1 MRYIEVMKSRLC
13 GKRRKRRRRRLAA
26 KALLTFLW
34 SSALLWTIIILSSSS
49 LSSSLFTSSFFD
61 GVPRVE
67 GVNGEEEGED
77 ALTSLRSF
85 KTSSARHHH
94 HHHRRHRG
102 DASFVGGGGGRG
114 SSSSSANDDDGTLVD
129 ASAKTHGEE
138 VRFPLWHALEYP
150 TPSTSPRKGQ
160 NEKTT
165 TKKEDL
171 EEEDLEE
178 EFVKIGFIS
187 GTIVVD
193 QRKGADVGDEKFRVK
208 NLKVHRDE
216 LDARAKRA
224 VQALAKRDGMYRVR
238 VPSNIYASQESG
250 RSSFAQ
256 AASPAK
262 CVVTSRLR
270 ESFTLH
276 MDDNGNVL
284 AVDYEAECPVEVH
297 LGGADEERSAAEE
310 EKEGASL
317 FIADGAQ
324 FRSVATARFPKR
336 APQLNADAAMT
347 DVKGHGGPMDAKKA
361 QEIKT
366 RRARGEKVDA
376 TTKDLT
382 WWQRNYMWVI
392 PVAYFMFM
400 NAVQGQPS
408 SGGGGGGGGSSAAPP
423 PPTKKSN

>member
-1 MRYIEVMKSRLC
+1 MHSSSSS
-13 GKRRKRRRRRLAA
+13 RRRRVRRRALTTLLAA
-26 KALLTFLW
+26 AAALFLL
-34 SSALLWTIIILSSSS
+34 SASSSS
-49 LSSSLFTSSFFD
+49 FFGVVVSS
-61 GVPRVE
+61 VE
-67 GVNGEEEGED
+67 GVKNGEEGDD
-77 ALTSLRSF
+77 ATVSFRSF
-85 KTSSARHHH
+85 KTARHHH
-94 HHHRRHRG
+94 HHRG
-102 DASFVGGGGGRG
+102 DDAFARGGGGGGGGGRG
-114 SSSSSANDDDGTLVD
+114 SSSSSARDDDRTLVD

-160 NEKTT
+160 NEK
-165 TKKEDL
+165 KEDV
-171 EEEDLEE
+171 EEE

-193 QRKGADVGDEKFRVK
+193 QRKGADVADEKFRVK

-224 VQALAKRDGMYRVR
+224 LQALAKRDGMYRVR
-238 VPSNIYASQESG
+238 VPSNIYASQDSG

-284 AVDYEAECPVEVH
+284 AVDYEAECPVDVH
-297 LGGADEERSAAEE
+297 LGGADEERNAAEE

-392 PVAYFMFM
+392 PVVYFMFM

-408 SGGGGGGGGSSAAPP
+408 SGGGGGPSAAPPP

>member
-1 MRYIEVMKSRLC
+1 MHASSS
-13 GKRRKRRRRRLAA
+13 RRRRRLRRLRRRRATTLLAA
-26 KALLTFLW
+26 AALFLL
-34 SSALLWTIIILSSSS
+34 SASSSS
-49 LSSSLFTSSFFD
+49 SSFF
-61 GVPRVE
+61 GVVSSVE
-67 GVNGEEEGED
+67 GVKNGEEGDD
-77 ALTSLRSF
+77 ARVSFRSF
-85 KTSSARHHH
+85 KTARHHH
-94 HHHRRHRG
+94 RG
-102 DASFVGGGGGRG
+102 DDAFARGGGGGGGGRG
-114 SSSSSANDDDGTLVD
+114 SSSSSAARDDDRTLVD

-160 NEKTT
+160 NEK
-165 TKKEDL
+165 KEDV
-171 EEEDLEE
+171 EEEE

-193 QRKGADVGDEKFRVK
+193 QRKGADVADEKFRVK

-224 VQALAKRDGMYRVR
+224 LQALAKRDGMYRVR
-238 VPSNIYASQESG
+238 VPSNIYASQDSG

-284 AVDYEAECPVEVH
+284 AVDYEAECPVDVH
-297 LGGADEERSAAEE
+297 LGGADEERNAAEE

-392 PVAYFMFM
+392 PVVYFMFM

-408 SGGGGGGGGSSAAPP
+408 SGGGGGPSAAPPP

>member
-1 MRYIEVMKSRLC
+1 MHSSSSS
-13 GKRRKRRRRRLAA
+13 RRRRVRRRALTTLLAA
-26 KALLTFLW
+26 AAALFLL
-34 SSALLWTIIILSSSS
+34 SASSSS
-49 LSSSLFTSSFFD
+49 FFGVVSS
-61 GVPRVE
+61 VE
-67 GVNGEEEGED
+67 GVKNGEEGDD
-77 ALTSLRSF
+77 ATVSFRSF
-85 KTSSARHHH
+85 KTARHHH
-94 HHHRRHRG
+94 HHHHRG
-102 DASFVGGGGGRG
+102 DDAFARGGGGGGGGGRG
-114 SSSSSANDDDGTLVD
+114 SSSSSARDDDRTLVD

-160 NEKTT
+160 NEK
-165 TKKEDL
+165 KEDV
-171 EEEDLEE
+171 EEE

-193 QRKGADVGDEKFRVK
+193 QRKGADVADEKFRVK

-224 VQALAKRDGMYRVR
+224 LLALAKRDGMYRVR
-238 VPSNIYASQESG
+238 VPSNIYASQDSG

-284 AVDYEAECPVEVH
+284 AVDYEAECPVDVH
-297 LGGADEERSAAEE
+297 LGGADEERNAAEE

-392 PVAYFMFM
+392 PVVYFMFM

-408 SGGGGGGGGSSAAPP
+408 SGGGGGPSAAPP
-423 PPTKKSN
+423 PPTTKKSN

>member
-1 MRYIEVMKSRLC
+1 MRSLLFRPKTVLLVL
-13 GKRRKRRRRRLAA
+13 LASV
-26 KALLTFLW
+26 LW
-34 SSALLWTIIILSSSS
+34 SLSLSSSS
-49 LSSSLFTSSFFD
+49 FF
-61 GVPRVE
+61 GVVKV
-67 GVNGEEEGED
+67 VNGEEEEED
-77 ALTSLRSF
+77 AKSFRSF
-85 KTSSARHHH
+85 KTARHHH
-94 HHHRRHRG
+94 RHRG
-102 DASFVGGGGGRG
+102 DAFAREGGGGSG
-114 SSSSSANDDDGTLVD
+114 SSSSSANDRTLVD

-165 TKKEDL
+165 TKK
-171 EEEDLEE
+171 EDLEE

-224 VQALAKRDGMYRVR
+224 LQALAKRDGMYRVR

-361 QEIKT
+361 QEIKA
-366 RRARGEKVDA
+366 RRARGEKIDA

-400 NAVQGQPS
+400 NAVQGQS
-408 SGGGGGGGGSSAAPP
+408 SSGGGGSSATPP

>member
-1 MRYIEVMKSRLC
+1 MHSSSS
-13 GKRRKRRRRRLAA
+13 RRRRLRRLRRRRATTLLAA
-26 KALLTFLW
+26 AALFLL
-34 SSALLWTIIILSSSS
+34 SASSSS
-49 LSSSLFTSSFFD
+49 FF
-61 GVPRVE
+61 GVLPTVE
-67 GVNGEEEGED
+67 GVKNGEEGDD
-77 ALTSLRSF
+77 ATVSFRSF
-85 KTSSARHHH
+85 KTARHH
-94 HHHRRHRG
+94 RG
-102 DASFVGGGGGRG
+102 DDAFARGGGGGRRG
-114 SSSSSANDDDGTLVD
+114 SSSSSARDDDRTLVD

-160 NEKTT
+160 NEK
-165 TKKEDL
+165 KEDV
-171 EEEDLEE
+171 EEE

-193 QRKGADVGDEKFRVK
+193 QRKGADVADEKFRVK

-224 VQALAKRDGMYRVR
+224 LQALAKRDGMYRVR
-238 VPSNIYASQESG
+238 VPSNIYASQDSG

-284 AVDYEAECPVEVH
+284 AVDYEAECPVDVH
-297 LGGADEERSAAEE
+297 LGGADEERNAAEE

-392 PVAYFMFM
+392 PVVYFMFM

-408 SGGGGGGGGSSAAPP
+408 SGGGGGPSAAPPP

>member
-1 MRYIEVMKSRLC
+1 MHSSSSRL
-13 GKRRKRRRRRLAA
+13 RRLRRLRRRRATTLLAA
-26 KALLTFLW
+26 AALFLL
-34 SSALLWTIIILSSSS
+34 SASSSS
-49 LSSSLFTSSFFD
+49 FF
-61 GVPRVE
+61 GVLPTVE
-67 GVNGEEEGED
+67 GVKNGEEGDD
-77 ALTSLRSF
+77 ATVSFRSF
-85 KTSSARHHH
+85 KTARHH
-94 HHHRRHRG
+94 RG
-102 DASFVGGGGGRG
+102 DDAFARGGGGGRRRRG
-114 SSSSSANDDDGTLVD
+114 SSSSSARDDDRTLVD

-160 NEKTT
+160 NEK
-165 TKKEDL
+165 KEDV
-171 EEEDLEE
+171 EEE

-193 QRKGADVGDEKFRVK
+193 QRKGADVADEKFRVK

-224 VQALAKRDGMYRVR
+224 LQALAKRDGMYRVR
-238 VPSNIYASQESG
+238 VPSNIYASQDSG

-284 AVDYEAECPVEVH
+284 AVDYEAECPVDVH
-297 LGGADEERSAAEE
+297 LGGADEERNAAEE

-392 PVAYFMFM
+392 PVVYFMFM

-408 SGGGGGGGGSSAAPP
+408 SGGGGGPSAAPPP

>member
-1 MRYIEVMKSRLC
+1 MHASSS
-13 GKRRKRRRRRLAA
+13 RRRRRLRRLRRRRATTLLAA
-26 KALLTFLW
+26 AALFLL
-34 SSALLWTIIILSSSS
+34 SASSSS
-49 LSSSLFTSSFFD
+49 SSFF
-61 GVPRVE
+61 GVVSSVE
-67 GVNGEEEGED
+67 GVKNGEEGDD
-77 ALTSLRSF
+77 ARVSFRSF
-85 KTSSARHHH
+85 KTARHHH
-94 HHHRRHRG
+94 RG
-102 DASFVGGGGGRG
+102 DDAFARGGGGGGRG
-114 SSSSSANDDDGTLVD
+114 SSSSSAARDDDRTLVD

-160 NEKTT
+160 NEK
-165 TKKEDL
+165 KEDVK
-171 EEEDLEE
+171 EEEE

-193 QRKGADVGDEKFRVK
+193 QRKGADVADEKFRVK

-224 VQALAKRDGMYRVR
+224 LQALAKRDGMYRVR
-238 VPSNIYASQESG
+238 VPSNIYASQDSG

-284 AVDYEAECPVEVH
+284 AVDYEAECPVDVH
-297 LGGADEERSAAEE
+297 LGGADEERNAAEE

-392 PVAYFMFM
+392 PVVYFMFM

-408 SGGGGGGGGSSAAPP
+408 SGGAGGPSAAPP
-423 PPTKKSN
+423 STTTKKKKSN

>member
-1 MRYIEVMKSRLC
+1 MHSSSSSLFFPSSSSSS
-13 GKRRKRRRRRLAA
+13 RRRRRVRRRATTLLAA
-26 KALLTFLW
+26 AFALFLL
-34 SSALLWTIIILSSSS
+34 SASSSS
-49 LSSSLFTSSFFD
+49 FFGVVVSS
-61 GVPRVE
+61 VE
-67 GVNGEEEGED
+67 GVKNGEEGDD
-77 ALTSLRSF
+77 ATVSFRSF
-85 KTSSARHHH
+85 KTARHHH
-94 HHHRRHRG
+94 HHHRGDDAFARG
-102 DASFVGGGGGRG
+102 GGGGGGGGGRG
-114 SSSSSANDDDGTLVD
+114 SSSSSARDDDRTLVD

-160 NEKTT
+160 NEK
-165 TKKEDL
+165 KEDV
-171 EEEDLEE
+171 EEE

-193 QRKGADVGDEKFRVK
+193 QRKGADVADEKFRVK

-224 VQALAKRDGMYRVR
+224 LQALAKRDGMYRVR
-238 VPSNIYASQESG
+238 VPSNIYASQDSG

-284 AVDYEAECPVEVH
+284 AVDYEAECPVDVH
-297 LGGADEERSAAEE
+297 LGGADEERNAAEE

-392 PVAYFMFM
+392 PVVYFMFM

-408 SGGGGGGGGSSAAPP
+408 SGGGGGPSAAPPP

>member
-1 MRYIEVMKSRLC
+1 MHSSSSSLFFPSSSSSS
-13 GKRRKRRRRRLAA
+13 RRRRRVRRRATTLLAA
-26 KALLTFLW
+26 AFALFLL
-34 SSALLWTIIILSSSS
+34 SASSSS
-49 LSSSLFTSSFFD
+49 FFGVVVSS
-61 GVPRVE
+61 VE
-67 GVNGEEEGED
+67 GVKNGEEGDD
-77 ALTSLRSF
+77 ATVSFRSF
-85 KTSSARHHH
+85 KTARHHH
-94 HHHRRHRG
+94 HHHHHHHRG
-102 DASFVGGGGGRG
+102 DDAFARGGGGGGGGGGRG
-114 SSSSSANDDDGTLVD
+114 SSSSSARDDDRTLVD

-160 NEKTT
+160 NEK
-165 TKKEDL
+165 KEDV
-171 EEEDLEE
+171 EEE

-193 QRKGADVGDEKFRVK
+193 QRKGADVADEKFRVK

-224 VQALAKRDGMYRVR
+224 LQALAKRDGMYRVR
-238 VPSNIYASQESG
+238 VPSNIYASQDSG

-284 AVDYEAECPVEVH
+284 AVDYEAECPVDVH
-297 LGGADEERSAAEE
+297 LGGADEERNAAEE

-392 PVAYFMFM
+392 PVVYFMFM

-408 SGGGGGGGGSSAAPP
+408 SGGGGGPSAAPPP

>member
-1 MRYIEVMKSRLC
+1 MHS
-13 GKRRKRRRRRLAA
+13 
-26 KALLTFLW
+26 
-34 SSALLWTIIILSSSS
+34 SSSS
-49 LSSSLFTSSFFD
+49 LFFPSSSSSQRRRVRRRATTLLAAAAALFLLSASSSSFF
-61 GVPRVE
+61 GVVSSVE
-67 GVNGEEEGED
+67 GVKNGEEGDD
-77 ALTSLRSF
+77 ATVSFRSF
-85 KTSSARHHH
+85 KTARHHH
-94 HHHRRHRG
+94 HHHRGDDAFARG
-102 DASFVGGGGGRG
+102 GGGGGGGGRG
-114 SSSSSANDDDGTLVD
+114 SSSSSARDDDRTLVD

-160 NEKTT
+160 NEK
-165 TKKEDL
+165 KEDV
-171 EEEDLEE
+171 EEE

-193 QRKGADVGDEKFRVK
+193 QRKGADVADEKFRVK

-224 VQALAKRDGMYRVR
+224 LQALAKRDGMYRVR
-238 VPSNIYASQESG
+238 VPSNIYASQDSG

-284 AVDYEAECPVEVH
+284 AVDYEAECPVDVH
-297 LGGADEERSAAEE
+297 LGGADEERNAAEE

-408 SGGGGGGGGSSAAPP
+408 SGGGGGGGSSAAPP

>member
-1 MRYIEVMKSRLC
+1 MTLL
-13 GKRRKRRRRRLAA
+13 LAA
-26 KALLTFLW
+26 AFALFLL
-34 SSALLWTIIILSSSS
+34 SASSSS
-49 LSSSLFTSSFFD
+49 SSFF
-61 GVPRVE
+61 GVVVVSSVE
-67 GVNGEEEGED
+67 GVKNGEEGDD
-77 ALTSLRSF
+77 ATVSFRSF
-85 KTSSARHHH
+85 KTARHHH
-94 HHHRRHRG
+94 HHHHRG
-102 DASFVGGGGGRG
+102 DDAFARGGGGGGGRG
-114 SSSSSANDDDGTLVD
+114 SSSSSARDDDRTLVD

-160 NEKTT
+160 NEK
-165 TKKEDL
+165 KEDV
-171 EEEDLEE
+171 EEE

-193 QRKGADVGDEKFRVK
+193 QRKGADVADEKFRVK

-224 VQALAKRDGMYRVR
+224 LQALAKRDGMYRVR
-238 VPSNIYASQESG
+238 VPSNIYASQDSG

-284 AVDYEAECPVEVH
+284 AVDYEAECPVDVH
-297 LGGADEERSAAEE
+297 LGGADEERNAAEE

-392 PVAYFMFM
+392 PVVYFMFM

-408 SGGGGGGGGSSAAPP
+408 SGGGGSSAAPP
-423 PPTKKSN
+423 TTTNSASAWRRCRRRSR

>member
-1 MRYIEVMKSRLC
+1 MHSSSSSSSR
-13 GKRRKRRRRRLAA
+13 RRRRRLRRLRRRRATTLLAA
-26 KALLTFLW
+26 AALFLL
-34 SSALLWTIIILSSSS
+34 SASSSS
-49 LSSSLFTSSFFD
+49 FFGVVSS
-61 GVPRVE
+61 VE
-67 GVNGEEEGED
+67 GVKNGEEGDD
-77 ALTSLRSF
+77 ARVSFRSF
-85 KTSSARHHH
+85 KTARHHH
-94 HHHRRHRG
+94 RG
-102 DASFVGGGGGRG
+102 DDAFARGGGGGGGGRG
-114 SSSSSANDDDGTLVD
+114 SSSSSAARDDDRTLVD

-160 NEKTT
+160 NEK
-165 TKKEDL
+165 KEDV
-171 EEEDLEE
+171 EEE

-193 QRKGADVGDEKFRVK
+193 QRKGADVADEKFRVK

-224 VQALAKRDGMYRVR
+224 LQALAKRDGMYRVR
-238 VPSNIYASQESG
+238 VPSNIYASQDSG

-284 AVDYEAECPVEVH
+284 AVDYEAECPVDVH
-297 LGGADEERSAAEE
+297 LGGADEERNAAEE

-392 PVAYFMFM
+392 PVVYFMFM

-408 SGGGGGGGGSSAAPP
+408 SGGGGGPSAAPP
-423 PPTKKSN
+423 PTTTKKSN

>member
-1 MRYIEVMKSRLC
+1 MLFQKSRLC
-13 GKRRKRRRRRLAA
+13 CKRRKRRRRLAGA
-26 KALLTFLW
+26 KALLALW
-34 SSALLWTIIILSSSS
+34 SALWTIIILSSSVP
-49 LSSSLFTSSFFD
+49 SSSSFFD
-61 GVPRVE
+61 GVLPRVE

-85 KTSSARHHH
+85 KTSSSSARHHH
-94 HHHRRHRG
+94 HHHRRRHRG
-102 DASFVGGGGGRG
+102 DAFVGGGGRG

-171 EEEDLEE
+171 EEEEEDLEE

-224 VQALAKRDGMYRVR
+224 LQALAKRDGMYRVR

-361 QEIKT
+361 QEIKA
-366 RRARGEKVDA
+366 RRARGEKIDA

-408 SGGGGGGGGSSAAPP
+408 SGGGGGGSSAAPP

>member
-1 MRYIEVMKSRLC
+1 MHSSSSLFFPSSS
-13 GKRRKRRRRRLAA
+13 RRRRRLRRRRLRRRATTLLAA
-26 KALLTFLW
+26 AALFLL
-34 SSALLWTIIILSSSS
+34 SASSSS
-49 LSSSLFTSSFFD
+49 FF
-61 GVPRVE
+61 GVLPTVE
-67 GVNGEEEGED
+67 GVKNGEEGDD
-77 ALTSLRSF
+77 ATVSFRSF
-85 KTSSARHHH
+85 KTARHHH
-94 HHHRRHRG
+94 HHRG
-102 DASFVGGGGGRG
+102 DDAFARGGGGGGGRG
-114 SSSSSANDDDGTLVD
+114 SSSSSARDDDRTLVD

-160 NEKTT
+160 NEK
-165 TKKEDL
+165 KEDV
-171 EEEDLEE
+171 EEE

-193 QRKGADVGDEKFRVK
+193 QRKGADVADEKFRVK

-224 VQALAKRDGMYRVR
+224 LQALAKRDGMYRVR
-238 VPSNIYASQESG
+238 VPSNIYASQDSG

-284 AVDYEAECPVEVH
+284 AVDYEAECPVDVH
-297 LGGADEERSAAEE
+297 LGGADEERNAAEE

-392 PVAYFMFM
+392 PVVYFMFM

>member
-1 MRYIEVMKSRLC
+1 MLFQKSRLC
-13 GKRRKRRRRRLAA
+13 KRRKRRRRRLAA
-26 KALLTFLW
+26 KALILALW
-34 SSALLWTIIILSSSS
+34 SALWTIIILSSSVPS
-49 LSSSLFTSSFFD
+49 FTSSFFD
-61 GVPRVE
+61 GVVPRVE

-85 KTSSARHHH
+85 KTSSSARHHH
-94 HHHRRHRG
+94 HRRRHRG
-102 DASFVGGGGGRG
+102 DAFVGGGGRG
-114 SSSSSANDDDGTLVD
+114 SSSSSANDDGTLVD

-171 EEEDLEE
+171 EEE
-178 EFVKIGFIS
+178 FVKIGFIS

-224 VQALAKRDGMYRVR
+224 LQALAKRDGMYRVR

-361 QEIKT
+361 QEIKA
-366 RRARGEKVDA
+366 RRARGEKIDA

-408 SGGGGGGGGSSAAPP
+408 SGGGGGGGSSAAPP

>member
-1 MRYIEVMKSRLC
+1 MHS
-13 GKRRKRRRRRLAA
+13 
-26 KALLTFLW
+26 
-34 SSALLWTIIILSSSS
+34 SSSS
-49 LSSSLFTSSFFD
+49 LFFPSSSSSQRRRVRRRATTLLAAAAALFLLSASSSSFF
-61 GVPRVE
+61 GVVSSVE
-67 GVNGEEEGED
+67 GVKNGEEGDD
-77 ALTSLRSF
+77 ATVSFRSF
-85 KTSSARHHH
+85 KTARHHH
-94 HHHRRHRG
+94 RG
-102 DASFVGGGGGRG
+102 DDAFARGGGGGGRG
-114 SSSSSANDDDGTLVD
+114 SSSSSAARDDDRTLVD

-160 NEKTT
+160 NEK
-165 TKKEDL
+165 KEDV
-171 EEEDLEE
+171 EEE

-193 QRKGADVGDEKFRVK
+193 QRKGADVADEKFRVK

-224 VQALAKRDGMYRVR
+224 LQALAKRDGMYRVR
-238 VPSNIYASQESG
+238 VPSNIYASQDSG

-284 AVDYEAECPVEVH
+284 AVDYEAECPVDVH
-297 LGGADEERSAAEE
+297 LGGADEERNAAEE

-392 PVAYFMFM
+392 PVVYFMFM

-408 SGGGGGGGGSSAAPP
+408 SGGGGGPSAAPPP

>member
-1 MRYIEVMKSRLC
+1 MHS
-13 GKRRKRRRRRLAA
+13 
-26 KALLTFLW
+26 
-34 SSALLWTIIILSSSS
+34 SSSS
-49 LSSSLFTSSFFD
+49 LFFPSSSSSRRRRVRRRATTLLAAAAALFLLSASSSSFF
-61 GVPRVE
+61 GVVVSSVE
-67 GVNGEEEGED
+67 GVKNGEEGDD
-77 ALTSLRSF
+77 ATVSFRSF
-85 KTSSARHHH
+85 KTARHHH
-94 HHHRRHRG
+94 HHRG
-102 DASFVGGGGGRG
+102 DDAFARGGGGGGGRG
-114 SSSSSANDDDGTLVD
+114 SSSSSARDDDRTLVD

-160 NEKTT
+160 NEK
-165 TKKEDL
+165 KEDV
-171 EEEDLEE
+171 EEE

-193 QRKGADVGDEKFRVK
+193 QRKGADVADEKFRVK

-224 VQALAKRDGMYRVR
+224 LQALAKRDGMYRVR
-238 VPSNIYASQESG
+238 VPSNIYASQDSG

-284 AVDYEAECPVEVH
+284 AVDYEAECPVDVH
-297 LGGADEERSAAEE
+297 LGGADEERNAAEE

-392 PVAYFMFM
+392 PVVYFMFM

>member
-1 MRYIEVMKSRLC
+1 MHS
-13 GKRRKRRRRRLAA
+13 
-26 KALLTFLW
+26 
-34 SSALLWTIIILSSSS
+34 SSSS
-49 LSSSLFTSSFFD
+49 LFFPSSSSSRRRRVRRRATTLLAAAAALFLLSASSSSFF
-61 GVPRVE
+61 GVVSSVE
-67 GVNGEEEGED
+67 GVKNGEEGDD
-77 ALTSLRSF
+77 ATVSFRSF
-85 KTSSARHHH
+85 KTARHHH
-94 HHHRRHRG
+94 HHHRGDDAFARG
-102 DASFVGGGGGRG
+102 GGGGGGGGRG
-114 SSSSSANDDDGTLVD
+114 SSSSSARDDDRTLVD

-160 NEKTT
+160 NEK
-165 TKKEDL
+165 KEDV
-171 EEEDLEE
+171 EEE

-193 QRKGADVGDEKFRVK
+193 QRKGADVADEKFRVK

-224 VQALAKRDGMYRVR
+224 LQALAKRDGMYRVR
-238 VPSNIYASQESG
+238 VPSNIYASQDSG

-284 AVDYEAECPVEVH
+284 AVDYEAECPVDVH
-297 LGGADEERSAAEE
+297 LGGADEERNAAEE

-392 PVAYFMFM
+392 PVVYFMFM

-408 SGGGGGGGGSSAAPP
+408 SGGGGGGGSSAAPP